1 MKFLSVAIVYSEW
14 AAVFD
19 LKISSW
25 ILLDYYI
32 PMLYLF
38 KGLFQTLCSFFT
50 NIRRIVLE

>member
-25 ILLDYYI
+25 ILLYYYI
-32 PMLYLF
+32 PMLYLL
-38 KGLFQTLCSFFT
+38 KGYFRLYVHFLQTS
-50 NIRRIVLE
+50 VE